1 MSGVTNILSSYKSQ
15 GDSIF
20 FGPYGTPTW
29 AYTGTKLSSIVT
41 LPVYRVRRDSD
52 NVESDF
58 YVGATLGSLNTT
70 FGGGGTSLSSWLSG
84 ANGYLTT
91 VYDPTGGGNHA
102 VQSNTSYQPKIA
114 TSGTVEVK
122 NGIPSPYFDGTND
135 HLTLTSAISGT
146 TPWHVMMI
154 AQREASG
161 YVGPVFGSDAYH
173 YAGWLYS
180 DNNWYA
186 LGREGYITSSTSG
199 TLASFSL
206 ITTEWISGSYTIYK
220 DGTSLFSGTPISPTT
235 ANDFTQVGKRGSD
248 YTRGWISEIILYK
261 ADKSASRSSMDTA
274 RKTWYGL

>member
-1 MSGVTNILSSYKSQ
+1 MSGVVNILSSYKSQ

-20 FGPYGTPTW
+20 FGPYGTPEW
-29 AYTGTKLSSIVT
+29 AFTGTQLSSLT
-41 LPVYRVRRDSD
+41 TSAVYRVRRSSDS
-52 NVESDF
+52 VEADF

-84 ANGYLTT
+84 SDGYLVK

-114 TSGTVEVK
+114 ISGTVEVK
-122 NGIPSPYFDGTND
+122 NSIPSPYFDGTND
-135 HLTLTSAISGT
+135 YFELTSAISGT

-161 YVGPVFGSDAYH
+161 YVGPVFGGNSLQ
-173 YAGWLYS
+173 YAAWLYS

-186 LGREGYITSSTSG
+186 LGREGFITSSSSG
-199 TLASFSL
+199 THASFAL
-206 ITTEWISGSYTIYK
+206 FTTEWISGSYTVYLN
-220 DGTSLFSGTPISPTT
+220 GTSLFSGSPSTPGVD
-235 ANDFTQVGKRGSD
+235 DFKFVGKRGSD

-274 RKTWYGL
+274 RKTWYSI